1 MSNESHA
8 PQIAVL
14 TSHSVPGIGDL
25 LAQPNRGA
33 VYRIAAVIGS
43 EDSLVEQEM
52 IETAGVPVILRPIRR
67 FHEERRLPLRNLH
80 ARAEYDHENV
90 DLLRALGVDWLIVA
104 GYRYIVTEPLLSA
117 FPQRIIVLH
126 DGDLTMRD
134 ADGNRPY
141 AGLHAVRDAIFDGRD
156 ETRSTAYLMER
167 PVGTGPLF
175 LLGAPYPVAPLA
187 RDARNWGAADMLA
200 AYAEL
205 HRRWMRLATWGE
217 MLTRMAEIIAAGTIQ
232 IVGDVVWVDGVPGPC
247 RIGCAPSFCAD
258 RQPEGGAIPASCPF
272 VSR

>member
-1 MSNESHA
+1 MSNEDHA

-25 LAQPNRGA
+25 LAQPNRGG

-43 EDSLVEQEM
+43 EDSLAEQET

-67 FHEERRLPLRNLH
+67 FHEERHLPLRNLH
-80 ARAEYDHENV
+80 ARAEYDRDTAE
-90 DLLRALGVDWLIVA
+90 LLRALEVDWVIVA
-104 GYRYIVTEPLLSA
+104 GYRYIVTAPLLSA
-117 FPQRIIVLH
+117 FPQRMIVLH
-126 DGDLTMRD
+126 DGDLTIRD
-134 ADGNRPY
+134 DEGNRMY

-156 ETRSTAYLMER
+156 ETRSTAYLMEAA
-167 PVGTGPLF
+167 VGSGPLF

-187 RDARNWGAADMLA
+187 RDARNWGSADMLA

-205 HRRWMRLATWGE
+205 HRRWMVLASWGE
-217 MLTRMAEIIAAGTIQ
+217 MLTRMAEIIAAGTLQ

-258 RQPEGGAIPASCPF
+258 RDPAGGAIPASCPF